1 MDIYKLSSTTLLPEE
16 LVRNLESIHWVDSF
30 SDAGEFTIQTPDIK
44 TVMKQI
50 PPGTFLGNNL
60 DNSMMI
66 VDKFSIR
73 TDEKGIPKLTIKG
86 RTAETFLENRFLVDS
101 IQNGVDDDSL
111 TFYNK
116 YPGELIVSLVTQGR
130 IDASEWGFGY
140 TVAFP
145 FRFMN
150 DIKHGPVIDA
160 YNVPRG
166 SVYAAAHDL
175 AMSYGVAFHL
185 RRPYKLDDS
194 PALLDSRPGRVRTNN
209 ANPMFAY
216 FRGDITNEQY
226 DWDITQYAN
235 NVYAFSKLAAK
246 GYGETRYR
254 GDYVHRMKMIDIP
267 DTEPKDMIK
276 ANEIEIYDLPIP
288 ILRDILSAVKTVH
301 EKVNDLQVLKYQ
313 YKISQQR
320 ANQYYNLAQET
331 KRYTFEV
338 SPNSKAKYQKDYDL
352 GDIVTVRSSW
362 DDNVDM
368 RVDSYVRSFDESG
381 YIEYPELVEYNPLKD
396 LVERS

>member
-1 MDIYKLSSTTLLPEE
+1 
-16 LVRNLESIHWVDSF
+16 
-30 SDAGEFTIQTPDIK
+30 
-44 TVMKQI
+44 
-50 PPGTFLGNNL
+50 
-60 DNSMMI
+60 
-66 VDKFSIR
+66 
-73 TDEKGIPKLTIKG
+73 
-86 RTAETFLENRFLVDS
+86 
-101 IQNGVDDDSL
+101 
-111 TFYNK
+111 
-116 YPGELIVSLVTQGR
+116 
-130 IDASEWGFGY
+130 
-140 TVAFP
+140 
-145 FRFMN
+145 
-150 DIKHGPVIDA
+150 
-160 YNVPRG
+160 
-166 SVYAAAHDL
+166 
-175 AMSYGVAFHL
+175 
-185 RRPYKLDDS
+185 
-194 PALLDSRPGRVRTNN
+194 
-209 ANPMFAY
+209 
-216 FRGDITNEQY
+216 
-226 DWDITQYAN
+226 
-235 NVYAFSKLAAK
+235 
-246 GYGETRYR
+246 
-254 GDYVHRMKMIDIP
+254 MKMIDIP